1 MPAGRPK
8 FKIDYEMAEKLAG
21 IMATQEEI
29 ATFLGCSV
37 DTLQRDEK
45 FCGIYK
51 KGQET
56 GKMSLRRWQ
65 FESAKKGNVTMQ
77 VWLGKNYLGQRD
89 KFPDEVDYTEINKG
103 LINISKLINEPKK
116 VRSEEDIEK

>member
-89 KFPDEVDYTEINKG
+89 NVEIVDKTDINK
-103 LINISKLINEPKK
+103 NIQSIAKLLNNPKENRTEENINE
-116 VRSEEDIEK
+116 